1 MRVLRRLSV
10 IQLYALLVVVAV
22 VAVGVFLVATGA
34 FDLDGDDTD
43 NNPSAETA
51 AVADAAAAAD
61 DAGTAPG
68 PQTLTASLE
77 EPFQFGDLLITVTRL
92 RLSDSVSEGRD
103 ELVAAARF
111 ASVNLRVQNAGTG
124 PLSLAG
130 ALQLVDGL
138 GRVYT
143 PNPAASA
150 AVAVRDDS
158 PADAL
163 AVALQPGIEVEMIVV
178 FDLPDDAEDLR
189 LRIRA
194 GFLDVVLDR

>member
-1 MRVLRRLSV
+1 MLRRLSV
-10 IQLYALLVVVAV
+10 MQLYALLVGVVV
-22 VAVGVFLVATGA
+22 VAVGVFLVATGV

-43 NNPSAETA
+43 NNNLPAETA
-51 AVADAAAAAD
+51 VDVAAD
-61 DAGTAPG
+61 VDADTVTAAG
-68 PQTLTASLE
+68 PPTLTVALE

-92 RLSDSVSEGRD
+92 RLSNSVSEGRD
-103 ELVAAARF
+103 ELIAVARF
-111 ASVNLRVQNAGTG
+111 ASVNLRVQNAGAA

-143 PNPAASA
+143 PNSAASA

-158 PADAL
+158 RADAL
-163 AVALQPGIEVEMIVV
+163 VVSLQPGIEVDLIVV